1 MYQYARKSS
10 LVNKIEKMT
19 FFFFFFFTLPSER
32 KLIRKAF
39 WTVADFKGRYLNSLM
54 HLVGLKGN

>member
-1 MYQYARKSS
+1 
-10 LVNKIEKMT
+10 MT
-19 FFFFFFFTLPSER
+19 FFFFFSLHYQV
-32 KLIRKAF
+32 KKKWIGKAF